1 MHGNC
6 AFCMFS
12 AKIGSVNSAMK
23 CHDCLHPLWAFP
35 PVTNIAGA
43 SPPPRPRPRRA
54 EGQISL
60 TSRRVC
66 GVERARTSGSGG
78 EPAAGSGEPAFRAG
92 LPTPTFH
99 FLSCYLSMNFH
110 FMLRL
115 TVLVV

>member
-12 AKIGSVNSAMK
+12 VKIGSVNSAMK
-23 CHDCLHPLWAFP
+23 YHDCLHPLWAFP

-60 TSRRVC
+60 TSRQHSPSVC
-66 GVERARTSGSGG
+66 GVERARTSGSGRERG
-78 EPAAGSGEPAFRAG
+78 AG
-92 LPTPTFH
+92 LPSPTFH